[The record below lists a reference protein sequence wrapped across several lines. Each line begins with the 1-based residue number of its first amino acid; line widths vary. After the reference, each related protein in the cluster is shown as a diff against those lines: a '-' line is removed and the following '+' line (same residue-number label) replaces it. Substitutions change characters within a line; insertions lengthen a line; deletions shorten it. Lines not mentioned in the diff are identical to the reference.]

1 MTPPPP
7 PTTTTTTTATTTTS
21 PIAFREI
28 ISGSTFM
35 GRFEKKKEKRE
46 IGQSNLIS
54 GKGRR
59 GIFSSKRQGD
69 DVDDID
75 DGNDDDDDD
84 VGSRADKT

>member
-1 MTPPPP
+1 
-7 PTTTTTTTATTTTS
+7 
-21 PIAFREI
+21 
-28 ISGSTFM
+28 M

-54 GKGRR
+54 GKGRG

-69 DVDDID
+69 DVDDVD
-75 DGNDDDDDD
+75 DHDDNKEDDDDLDDDHDD